1 MSSLFPPPTLAWV
14 PLVDTLHRPASRPGV
29 VPRASWTVEHL
40 GPDPPS
46 GPFSIPSID
55 FNLLSKHWH
64 VEKLS
69 VKAPDQETFSAD
81 TDMAPE
87 YKEDSAVETETE
99 SEASDD
105 EAMEDD

>member
-1 MSSLFPPPTLAWV
+1 M
-14 PLVDTLHRPASRPGV
+14 
-29 VPRASWTVEHL
+29 
-40 GPDPPS
+40 
-46 GPFSIPSID
+46 
-55 FNLLSKHWH
+55 
-64 VEKLS
+64 EKLS